1 MWAWTW
7 PTGLSPDQEGGS
19 RSDAENAEHL
29 PGSMPTGPP
38 LPARGLFLVVCPIA
52 HFPVIFLGSVWA
64 QENFPT
70 SLLSHHHSSKQ
81 TVVAFALQSF
91 RKIGIWFPLAS
102 SISRMWPSPHL
113 AVFSSYLALWD
124 DRCLLVSSDMNLRAA
139 FLFFWVSGQHH
150 LYRHGEIPRG
160 IFLSLISNSGHQFRH
175 WQMTPRK
182 QYFLFPVTASSRASS
197 FSLFSVIL
205 YMKWKDCL
213 MNH

>member
-1 MWAWTW
+1 MWFYVSMNLTHRSFSGPGRGQQKWCWKRGAFAGLHAHW
-7 PTGLSPDQEGGS
+7 PTASCKGLV
-19 RSDAENAEHL
+19 SDSVSYAHL
-29 PGSMPTGPP
+29 
-38 LPARGLFLVVCPIA
+38 
-52 HFPVIFLGSVWA
+52 PVIFLGSVWV

-102 SISRMWPSPHL
+102 SISPVWPSPHL
-113 AVFSSYLALWD
+113 AVLSSYLALWD

-197 FSLFSVIL
+197 FSLFSVI
-205 YMKWKDCL
+205 
-213 MNH
+213 